1 MNTWIINAF
10 FALVFLFAST
20 CLFFFVLTRGAL
32 LMRALSPGSHSG
44 KSYVYP
50 IYSDMRLIK
59 LVDFQPLIS
68 AILLFQYHRLVSHI
82 TSGLRQS
89 DLKNK
94 NLLISSCAFGNIIPE
109 VVKAAL
115 EAGAERVLIVDIIHN
130 ELLHA
135 RSKLGDFAEK
145 VDFIEGDATDM
156 QLQDGT
162 VDANVVFFLLH
173 ELPHHLK
180 ERALSESRRML
191 TPGGKLFLAAFHRP
205 ELWILRAFSWTYFKV
220 FEPLGLALWD
230 THDPLHILEKMGGW
244 ECEKTTYFFGN
255 FQIITATRL

>member
-10 FALVFLFAST
+10 FALAFLFAST
-20 CLFFFVLTRGAL
+20 GLFFFVLTRGAL
-32 LMRALSPGSHSG
+32 LMRALSPGSHSE

-50 IYSDMRLIK
+50 NMRLIK
-59 LVDFQPLIS
+59 LIDFQPLIS
-68 AILLFQYHRLVSHI
+68 AILLFQYHHLVSHI
-82 TSGLRQS
+82 TSSLRQS

-94 NLLISSCAFGNIIPE
+94 KLLISSCAFGNVLPE

-115 EAGAERVLIVDIIHN
+115 EAGAERVLIVDIIYN

-135 RSKLGDFAEK
+135 RSKLDDFAEK
-145 VDFIEGDATDM
+145 VDFLEGDATDM
-156 QLQDGT
+156 QLKDGT

-173 ELPHHLK
+173 ELPDHLK
-180 ERALSESRRML
+180 ERALSEARRML

-230 THDPLHILEKMGGW
+230 THDPVNILENMGGW
-244 ECEKTTYFFGN
+244 SCERTTYFFGN